1 MNLTSDLAENIAE
14 IDTYKQASS
23 SMINLTGELKQ
34 GTSETARPAAFFTL
48 DKNYSV
54 GRISRYG
61 SLFCEGNC
69 IKSLL
74 NNDRFLPLD
83 NPEVR
88 SAIDSAFNDIP
99 SLVRFKQTVGEKV
112 YYFDLYCFPE
122 TDRDNSS
129 IRCFIADRCRDE
141 EAAISLQRKIER
153 LDIINQAVRA
163 FSETTNLNE
172 ILRIILLAVTA
183 GPGLGFNRGFIF
195 LSDESCTYLHGCL
208 ATGPSSPAEAG
219 EIWKSLSEKQLSL
232 AEILRF
238 YRGGES
244 PFDTY
249 VNQLVTSLKIPLAEK
264 SGFLKRCYEE
274 RRALAIDSDLDL
286 NEHEI
291 SLKRKLGAQSLA
303 VVPLVSRDS
312 WLGVIM
318 ADNLITNK
326 PISSSDLQLLEIFAR
341 YASDAI
347 DNTQLYAR
355 LQREIA
361 KLKEANEE
369 TIRTRENLI
378 RSEKLTGI
386 SKMALVVTHEIRNPL
401 TVIGGH
407 ANARLRKVKDDPEN
421 ERIYGII
428 SRQAAR
434 IENTLNR
441 FSSIV
446 SLSEKK
452 DGEFNI
458 GELVLETLK
467 TLVSV
472 KSEKMPR
479 FNIDDGAKRS
489 RIFIDEG
496 LFYKAMMVI
505 FREASTIAGGLSR
518 LRLEIKEQH
527 NTAVVYIGCDEA
539 NEKFAHSF
547 FDAMRAGQSGIKSQ
561 EISVALE
568 ILKHYGGDIGIG
580 SLEISR
586 GWLTVEFP
594 LIKEE
599 K

>member
-1 MNLTSDLAENIAE
+1 M
-14 IDTYKQASS
+14 
-23 SMINLTGELKQ
+23 NLTGELKQ
-34 GTSETARPAAFFTL
+34 DTSEATRPAVFFTL
-48 DKNYSV
+48 DRNYSI

-61 SLFCEGNC
+61 SFFCDWDC
-69 IKSLL
+69 IKNLL
-74 NNDRFLPLD
+74 NSNRLLPLD
-83 NPEVR
+83 DPRVR
-88 SAIDSAFNDIP
+88 TAIENAFNDIP
-99 SLVRFKQTVGEKV
+99 SLVRLKQTVGERA

-122 TDRDNSS
+122 TGQDNSS
-129 IRCFIADRCRDE
+129 IGCFLADRCRDE

-195 LSDESCTYLHGCL
+195 LSDESCTNLHGCL

-219 EIWKSLSEKQLSL
+219 EIWKSLSEKPLSL

-238 YRGGES
+238 YRSGES

-249 VNQLVTSLKIPLAEK
+249 VNQLVTSLKIPLTEN

-274 RRALAIDSDLDL
+274 RRALAIDSDLEL

-291 SLKRKLGAQSLA
+291 SLKRKLGAERLA

-312 WLGVIM
+312 WLGVIV

-369 TIRTRENLI
+369 IIRSRENLI
-378 RSEKLTGI
+378 RAEKLTGI
-386 SKMALVVTHEIRNPL
+386 SKMALVVAHEIRNPL

-407 ANARLRKVKDDPEN
+407 ANARLRKLKDDPDN

-428 SRQAAR
+428 SRQATR

-452 DGEFNI
+452 DGEFDI

-467 TLVSV
+467 TLISV

-479 FNIDDGAKRS
+479 FDIDDEVKRS
-489 RIFIDEG
+489 KIFIDQG
-496 LFYKAMMVI
+496 LFHKAMMII

-518 LRLEIKEQH
+518 LNLEIKIQH
-527 NTAVVYIGCDEA
+527 NAAVIYIGCDEP
-539 NEKFAHSF
+539 NKKFAHSF
-547 FDAMRAGQSGIKSQ
+547 FDAMRAGQSGARSQ
-561 EISVALE
+561 EISVAME
-568 ILKHYGGDIGIG
+568 ILKHYGGDIGMG
-580 SLEISR
+580 SPEIYG

>member
-1 MNLTSDLAENIAE
+1 MVD
-14 IDTYKQASS
+14 
-23 SMINLTGELKQ
+23 LTGELKQ
-34 GTSETARPAAFFTL
+34 DTSETARPAAFFTL
-48 DKNYSV
+48 DRNYSA

-74 NNDRFLPLD
+74 NNDGLLPLD
-83 NPEVR
+83 NPDVKC
-88 SAIDSAFNDIP
+88 AIESAFNDIP
-99 SLVRFKQTVGEKV
+99 SLVRFRQTVNEMA

-122 TDRDNSS
+122 IDRENSS
-129 IRCFIADRCRDE
+129 IGCFLVDRCRDV

-172 ILRIILLAVTA
+172 ILRIILLAVTS

-219 EIWKSLSEKQLSL
+219 EIWENLSEKPLSL

-238 YRGGES
+238 YRSGES

-249 VNQLVTSLKIPLAEK
+249 VNQLVTSLKIPLAEN
-264 SGFLKRCYEE
+264 SGFLKRCYEK
-274 RRALAIDSDLDL
+274 RQALVIDSDLNL

-291 SLKRKLGAQSLA
+291 SLKRKLGAESLA

-369 TIRTRENLI
+369 IIKTRENLI

-386 SKMALVVTHEIRNPL
+386 SKMALVVAHEIRNPL

-407 ANARLRKVKDDPEN
+407 ANARLRKMEGDPEN

-428 SRQAAR
+428 SKQAAR

-479 FNIDDGAKRS
+479 FNIDDEAKGS
-489 RIFIDEG
+489 RIFIDQG
-496 LFYKAMMVI
+496 LFHKAMMII
-505 FREASTIAGGLSR
+505 FREASVLAGGLSR

-527 NTAVVYIGCDEA
+527 NTAVIYVGRDEA

-547 FDAMRAGQSGIKSQ
+547 FDAMRAGQSGIRSQ

-568 ILKHYGGDIGIG
+568 ILKHYGGDMGIG
-580 SLEISR
+580 SPEMSR
-586 GWLTVEFP
+586 GWLAVEFP